1 MGTKQFRRV
10 TQVGIIVKNIEEA
23 RAAWAKLLDVAEP
36 PIVETAG
43 WESSHMTFK
52 GKPSEGRAKL
62 AFFRLENI
70 SVELIQPIG
79 GPSTWQGFLEEHGSG
94 IHHIAFNVENLD
106 ETLDKFKSMGI
117 EIEQKGDYE
126 GGCYTYI
133 DSRAKLGGVIEI
145 LHNYQR

>member
-10 TQVGIIVKNIEEA
+10 TQVGLVVKNIEEA

-36 PIVETAG
+36 PIVETEG

-52 GKPSEGRAKL
+52 GKSSEGRAKL

-79 GPSTWQGFLEEHGSG
+79 GPSTWQGFLDEHGNG

-106 ETLDKFKSMGI
+106 ETLDKYKSMEIG
-117 EIEQKGDYE
+117 IEQKGDYE

-133 DSRAKLGGVIEI
+133 DSRGKLGGVIEI